1 MEQSDQQPLWWQ
13 SGVIY
18 QIYPRSFR
26 DSDGNGTGDLAGVIE
41 KLDYLSDALGVDA
54 LWLSPFYPSPMAD
67 FGYDVA
73 DYCAVDPLFG
83 DLDTFDRLL
92 AGAHE
97 RDMRVIIDFVPNHS
111 SDQHLWFVE
120 SRSSRDNPKR
130 DWYIWADAKPDGALP
145 NNWLSIFG
153 GPAWQWDEATGQ
165 YYLHT
170 FLTEQPD
177 LNWHNP
183 QVRTAMLDAL
193 RFWLARGVDGFR
205 IDAIHCV
212 MKDRELRDNPPN
224 TEGIQL
230 IHRPQPEYDS
240 QLHVYDYAT
249 DELHGVLREIRGVLD
264 EFVATGPWVGIGE
277 IHVFDWP
284 KWASYYGQQLDE
296 LHLPFNFGLLGIE
309 WDAASV
315 RELVVEM
322 ERVIP
327 PGGWPNYVLGNHDE
341 PRIASRIGPEQAR
354 VAMMLLLTLR
364 GTPTIYN
371 GDELGMFDVP
381 VPLDAVQ
388 DPWGQ
393 HTGTMGRDPER
404 SPMLWNASPSAGFTT
419 PDVTPWLPI
428 EDGYELL
435 NVEAQLADQTSMLTL
450 TRRLLSLRRASRALT
465 TGGYQP
471 VDGVPDDCF
480 IWERIS
486 GADRYLIALNFASQP
501 RTLAFPAHPS
511 GTIVLSTHLDR
522 DGEELLTTFEL
533 RPHEGCVIHVVPL

>member
-1 MEQSDQQPLWWQ
+1 MVEAGQPFWWQ

-26 DSDGNGTGDLAGVIE
+26 DSNGDGTGDLAGVIE
-41 KLDYLSDALGVDA
+41 KLDYLGETLGVDA
-54 LWLSPFYPSPMAD
+54 IWLSPFYPSPMAD

-83 DLDTFDRLL
+83 DLAMFDRLL

-97 RDMRVIIDFVPNHS
+97 RDIRVIIDFVPNHS

-130 DWYIWADAKPDGALP
+130 DWYVWADARPDGSPP
-145 NNWLSIFG
+145 NNWFSIFG
-153 GPAWQWDEATGQ
+153 GSAWQWDAATGQ
-165 YYLHT
+165 YYLHS

-177 LNWHNP
+177 LNWHNLE
-183 QVRTAMLDAL
+183 VREAMLDAM

-205 IDAIHCV
+205 LDAIHCMV
-212 MKDRELRDNPPN
+212 KDIQLRDNPPN
-224 TEGIQL
+224 TEGVQL
-230 IHRPQPEYDS
+230 IHRPQEEFD
-240 QLHVYDYAT
+240 QQVHLYDYAT
-249 DELHGVLREIRGVLD
+249 DELHGVLRDMRGVLD
-264 EFVATGPWVGIGE
+264 EFAERVGIGE

-309 WDAASV
+309 WDAAQV
-315 RELVVEM
+315 RELVAEL

-327 PGGWPNYVLGNHDE
+327 AGGWPNYVLGNHDE

-381 VPLDAVQ
+381 VALDAVQ
-388 DPWGQ
+388 DPWGRKS
-393 HTGTMGRDPER
+393 GTMGRDPER
-404 SPMLWNASPSAGFTT
+404 APMLWDSSPNAGFTA
-419 PDVTPWLPI
+419 PDAMPWLPI

-435 NVEAQLADQTSMLTL
+435 NVEAQLGDPTSMLTL
-450 TRRLLSLRRASRALT
+450 TRRLLALRRSSRALML
-465 TGGYQP
+465 GDYRQ
-471 VDGVPDDCF
+471 VDGVPDDCLVY
-480 IWERIS
+480 ERIA
-486 GADRYLIALNFASQP
+486 GADRYLIALNFTGEP
-501 RTLAFPAHPS
+501 RSIALPNHPTGS
-511 GTIVLSTHLDR
+511 VVLSTHLDR

-533 RPHEGCVIHVVPL
+533 RDHEGCVVHIAPSP